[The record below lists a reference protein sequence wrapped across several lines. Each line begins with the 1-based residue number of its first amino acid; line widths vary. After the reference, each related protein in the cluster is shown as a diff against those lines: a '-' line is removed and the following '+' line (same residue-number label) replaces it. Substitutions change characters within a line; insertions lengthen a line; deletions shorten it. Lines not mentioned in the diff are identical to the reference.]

1 MNYDKLLTAQ
11 DVALQKA
18 RGIIGKLSAVNAER
32 FAGKHGFFI
41 THYDQVNDEWHFL
54 DGEVFST
61 RRIIIE
67 NTEDLVG
74 NLEPVA
80 PVEEKF

>member
-1 MNYDKLLTAQ
+1 MNFDKLLTAQ

-32 FAGKHGFFI
+32 FALKRGAFI
-41 THYDQVNDEWHFL
+41 THYDQVNDEWHFT
-54 DGEVFST
+54 DGEVFTT
-61 RRIIIE
+61 RRIILE

-74 NLEPVA
+74 A
-80 PVEEKF
+80 EEKQEIL